1 MAKTT
6 IKLFAIFVA
15 IVLCACLLAG
25 CESNVNT
32 NHSDFVFIERDGQ
45 FEYVYHKDTGVI
57 YVMYFNANQA
67 AMTVM
72 LNPDGT
78 PMIWEG

>member
-1 MAKTT
+1 MKRLLVVLMA
-6 IKLFAIFVA
+6 IA
-15 IVLCACLLAG
+15 LCACLFAG
-25 CESNVNT
+25 CSESNVNAR
-32 NHSDFVFIERDGQ
+32 NSDFVFIERNGQ

-57 YVMYFNANQA
+57 YIMYFCGNHA

-78 PMIWEG
+78 PMIWEGK

>member
-1 MAKTT
+1 MKKL
-6 IKLFAIFVA
+6 IVILILFA
-15 IVLCACLLAG
+15 LCACLLAG
-25 CESNVNT
+25 CGESIVNT
-32 NHSDFVFIERDGQ
+32 RNSEFVFIERDGQ
-45 FEYVYHKDTGVI
+45 FEYVYHKDTKVI

-78 PMIWEG
+78 PMIWEGN

>member
-1 MAKTT
+1 MKRLLVILT
-6 IKLFAIFVA
+6 LFA
-15 IVLCACLLAG
+15 LYACLFAG
-25 CESNVNT
+25 CSKSIVNT
-32 NHSDFVFIERDGQ
+32 ENSDFVFIERDGR
-45 FEYVYHKDTGVI
+45 FEYVSHKDTKVV

-78 PMIWEG
+78 PIIWEGE